1 MGSWNKGLFAF
12 TLLVSLQGCG
22 LFGEDGYFRDRE
34 DDYLKAESLPPL
46 ALPPGLDEQ
55 AIEDIYVVPPIDKY
69 AQRPE
74 EFAVPR
80 PQGLVAGEFDDMV
93 KIQTLDQEQ
102 WILVR
107 LLPGQV
113 WPRLKDFLL
122 TRGLGVASEDG
133 ARGFMQTQ
141 WSKDPQLAQ
150 QERYRFALEQGLQ
163 RNSSE
168 IHLVQMQRSA
178 GSADAGS
185 TQWPEQSDDAQKARL
200 MLLQFANYLA
210 ETADVNASVSLVAQ
224 GISTSRR
231 LYLVGGDSP
240 VIRAQ
245 VEPDR
250 GWASL
255 ENALEKAGFTIN
267 ESDRETGAYM
277 VSLDPNMQQVK
288 KGMWSRFFGVF
299 KPSSYAEVSMEEFQ
313 FRVTMSPSAE
323 AGWQEIRIVNP
334 QAEAS
339 GEAIPEAQ
347 QQMLGLIKGYLT

>member
-1 MGSWNKGLFAF
+1 
-12 TLLVSLQGCG
+12 
-22 LFGEDGYFRDRE
+22 LFGENGYFRDRE

-46 ALPPGLDEQ
+46 ALPPSLDAE

-80 PQGLVAGEFDDMV
+80 PQGLVAGEFDDLV
-93 KIQTLDQEQ
+93 KIQTLGLEQ

-122 TRGLGVASEDG
+122 TSGRGVATEDG
-133 ARGFMQTQ
+133 ARGTMQTP
-141 WSKDPQLAQ
+141 WSKDPQLAL
-150 QERYRFALEQGLQ
+150 QERYRFALQQGLQ

-168 IHLVQMQRSA
+168 IHLLQMQRSS
-178 GSADAGS
+178 GSAPATS
-185 TQWPEQSDDAQKARL
+185 EPWPEQSDDQQKARL

-224 GISTSRR
+224 GIRTSRR

-240 VIRAQ
+240 VIRAE
-245 VEPDR
+245 VDADR

-255 ENALEKAGFTIN
+255 AYALEKAGFTIDEDN
-267 ESDRETGAYM
+267 REAGFYM
-277 VSLDPNMQQVK
+277 ASLDPNMQKEK
-288 KGMWSRFFGVF
+288 KGMWARFFGVF
-299 KPSSYAEVSMEEFQ
+299 KPSGDDRAMEDFR
-313 FRVTMSPSAE
+313 FRVTMSPAAE
-323 AGWQEIRIVNP
+323 TGWQEIRIVNP
-334 QAEAS
+334 QAEAN
-339 GEAIPEAQ
+339 GTTNPEAQ